1 MCESSHVR
9 FRAAAAAGVIAAGS
23 LVAAPPAAAGPTVCD
38 VPDCTPGIMPGVV
51 LGSPCD
57 STTYYVF
64 GVTDWGRLVFCG
76 SPRRYDPRWFRSPV
90 MRGIK
95 DENSNCENLGGPGRA
110 GARRVVP
117 DLCVD
122 QRSGAL
128 AARRH
133 LSYRTG
139 LNVMWM
145 SVSPR
150 RMNVGSYV

>member
-23 LVAAPPAAAGPTVCD
+23 LVAAPPSAAGPTVCD
-38 VPDCTPGIMPGVV
+38 VPDCTPGIMPGIV

-57 STTYYVF
+57 HTTYYVF

-95 DENSNCENLGGPGRA
+95 DENSNCETWEGQVA
-110 GARRVVP
+110 QAP
-117 DLCVD
+117 DGLFLTCVAA
-122 QRSGAL
+122 SGQAL
-128 AARRH
+128 WLRGD
-133 LSYRTG
+133 T
-139 LNVMWM
+139 
-145 SVSPR
+145 
-150 RMNVGSYV
+150 